1 MERRPL
7 PGLLLHID
15 GSRHRWFQDERGYDL
30 IVILDDARSE
40 IYYAQ
45 LVEEASTATVMVGLR
60 AGSNERVCFAPCTV
74 TVAAISG

>member
-15 GSRHRWFQDERGYDL
+15 GSRHRWFQDERGYDR

-45 LVEEASTATVMVGLR
+45 LVEEESTATVMVV
-60 AGSNERVCFAPCTV
+60 AGSDRTKGSVLRLV
-74 TVAAISG
+74 Q